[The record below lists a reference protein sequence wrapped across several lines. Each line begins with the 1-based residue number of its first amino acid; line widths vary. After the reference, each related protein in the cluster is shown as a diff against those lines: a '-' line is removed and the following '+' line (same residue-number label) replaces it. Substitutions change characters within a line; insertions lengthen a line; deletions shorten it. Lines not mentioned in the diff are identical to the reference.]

1 MSDLSLNYDV
11 PINEEP
17 KKRHLHPRY
26 ENTITLFKLLLKNK
40 TATAGLIISLVY
52 FIFTAMDYI
61 YPQYLGVN
69 NINSMLSFLKGA
81 SVNSLLP
88 TPPQFN
94 RGWWYYLGTTE
105 YRIPILPAMLAALK
119 FDIGY
124 SVLIVVS
131 GAVIGTAIGTISGFF
146 GKIADEILMRTT
158 DVFLSIPFIVLAI
171 AVTFVLGAKF
181 IDLVFALI
189 FISWPLY
196 ARLARGQA
204 LTLRGR
210 DFIAAATA
218 SGSSGLRNVV
228 VHVIPNLLSPIFV
241 QISLSVGRVIL
252 VFAALYYL
260 SIVRGNEYLPELGNM
275 MVMGQS
281 YLPYGI
287 WWPVV
292 IPGVFLVVFVTALN
306 LLGDGL
312 RDVLDPRLRR

>member
-1 MSDLSLNYDV
+1 MSDLSLNYRA
-11 PINEEP
+11 NREEKP
-17 KKRHLHPRY
+17 KKGHIHPHY
-26 ENTITLFKLLLKNK
+26 DNFISVFKLLLKNK
-40 TATAGLIISLVY
+40 TATAGLIISLIY
-52 FIFTAMDYI
+52 FILAILDYV
-61 YPQYLGVN
+61 YPQYLGVKD
-69 NINSMLSFLKGA
+69 IGSMLSFLNGA
-81 SVNSLLP
+81 NVNSLLP

-94 RGWWYYLGTTE
+94 RGWWYFLGTTE
-105 YRIPILPAMLAALK
+105 YRIPILPVMLAALK

-124 SVLIVVS
+124 SVLIVLS
-131 GAVIGTAIGTISGFF
+131 GAIIGTAIGTISGYF
-146 GKIADEILMRTT
+146 GKTADEILMRIT

-181 IDLVFALI
+181 IDLVLALI
-189 FISWPLY
+189 IISWPLY

-204 LTLRGR
+204 LTIRGR

-218 SGSSGLRNVV
+218 SGSSGIRNVV
-228 VHVIPNLLSPIFV
+228 VHVIPNLLSPIMV

-260 SIVRGNEYLPELGNM
+260 SIIRGNEYLPELGNM

-292 IPGVFLVVFVTALN
+292 IPGIFLVVFVTALN